1 MDTTTPHGTALAV
14 VVVVL
19 ALAGASTVATVPGAA
34 SAAQDQAAI
43 SVSTETVPAND
54 TTTVTVTADATDVAG
69 YQVNL
74 TFDPGVVQVERV
86 AGSETFDSPVSNVNN
101 DEGWVFL
108 TQSKVEGTDD
118 PVLARITFA
127 AVGGNGTSSTVGFV
141 GDDTMLNDAE
151 SQTIDAELRPGQ
163 IRVTDDDLFAQNTST
178 DGQDA
183 EPTNGGTDSQESPS
197 GDGPSDVLG
206 GIGMIGLAAG
216 GLVAVGGSVA
226 LGVYF
231 GQRL

>member
-1 MDTTTPHGTALAV
+1 MDTTTPHGTALAAL
-14 VVVVL
+14 VVVL
-19 ALAGASTVATVPGAA
+19 ALAGASTVAAAPGAA
-34 SAAQDQAAI
+34 SAVQDQAAI
-43 SVSTETVPAND
+43 SVSSETVPANG
-54 TTTVTVTADATDVAG
+54 TTTVTLTADAPDVAG
-69 YQVNL
+69 YQANL
-74 TFDPGVVQVERV
+74 TFDPSVVQVEQV
-86 AGSETFDSPVSNVNN
+86 AESEDFDSPVSNVNN

-127 AVGGNGTSSTVGFV
+127 AVGGNDTSSTIGFV
-141 GDDTMLNDAE
+141 GEETMLNDAD

-163 IRVTDDDLFAQNTST
+163 IRVTSDDLFAQNTST
-178 DGQDA
+178 DGQDGA
-183 EPTNGGTDSQESPS
+183 QTNGGTDGDS
-197 GDGPSDVLG
+197 GDDNGGILG
-206 GIGMIGLAAG
+206 GIGMLGLAAG